1 MVDDS
6 GDKETNVL
14 GVFGVGQVVWSILWF
29 TLFVMWIMLLFQVFA
44 DIFRSTDLSGAAK
57 AAWALFAI
65 VTPYLGVLLYLVL
78 RGGKMHVRQQEA
90 VHEEEE
96 AFRRYVQSVAVPPSP
111 ADELARLAELRDRGV
126 IDAND
131 FALLK
136 AKVLH

>member
-1 MVDDS
+1 M
-6 GDKETNVL
+6 L
-14 GVFGVGQVVWSILWF
+14 GVFGVGQVVWSIVWF

-44 DIFRSTDLSGAAK
+44 DIFRSPDLGGVAK

-65 VTPYLGVLLYLVL
+65 VTPYLGVLIYLIV
-78 RGGKMHVRQQEA
+78 RGGSMHARQRDALDDQEA
-90 VHEEEE
+90 
-96 AFRRYVQSVAVPPSP
+96 AFRHYVQSVAAPPSA

-126 IDAND
+126 IDADD